1 MSQRGAAELTKGLER
16 LRQLGLVA
24 VAPPSLEIPKS
35 RWVTVL
41 DKQLLVTYLSGWL
54 NQMTSE
60 VPSHLN
66 QPSVVQE

>member
-1 MSQRGAAELTKGLER
+1 MVPL
-16 LRQLGLVA
+16 
-24 VAPPSLEIPKS
+24 SLEILKS

-54 NQMTSE
+54 DQMTSE

-66 QPSVVQE
+66 QPSVVQK